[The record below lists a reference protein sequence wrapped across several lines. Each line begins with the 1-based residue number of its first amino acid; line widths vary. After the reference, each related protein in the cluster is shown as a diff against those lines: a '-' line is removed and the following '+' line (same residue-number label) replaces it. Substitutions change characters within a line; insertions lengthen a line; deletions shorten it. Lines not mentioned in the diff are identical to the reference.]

1 MAYADVVRSTW
12 TDLSEVRYIVN
23 MVGRTLLL
31 RTVFLQFFN
40 RTLCSSGV
48 AHQHHKVVIVGGG
61 SAGVSL
67 ASKLARFLSGH
78 NIAVIE
84 PSGVH
89 YYQPLWTL
97 VGAGIRPFKE
107 SVIPMSKAIPESV
120 HWIRDAVF
128 AIDPEKSKLHLKSGK
143 QVTYDQL
150 VLAVGME
157 LRFDLI
163 PGAVTALN
171 TDPRVCSNYSPDYV
185 EKTFNAYQSF
195 KGGRAIFTLPV
206 GPIKCAGAPQKVM
219 YLFDDYLRRKG
230 QRQSAEILYF
240 TALPT
245 MFSVAKYADSLAAI
259 CRERGIHFN
268 LQHHLIEVNSAKS
281 EVTVENLQTKE
292 TKTFQYDLL
301 HITPPMAA
309 SQVLIDTPKLTK
321 PSAANYVDVDPAT
334 LRHTHYPN
342 VWAFGDCSSLPTSK
356 TTAAV
361 ASQLPVLCKNLQ
373 SVLTGGTG
381 NVEQYDGYTAC
392 PLITGY
398 NRGILAEFD
407 YTMKPLETL
416 PLDQSKERY
425 VHYWLK
431 TTVMPLLYLHWML
444 KVVISKRSTKP
455 KGECL
460 PLRNL
465 QV

>member
-1 MAYADVVRSTW
+1 M
-12 TDLSEVRYIVN
+12 N
-23 MVGRTLLL
+23 MVGRTLLPKA
-31 RTVFLQFFN
+31 VFLQLSN

-48 AHQHHKVVIVGGG
+48 AHQHHKIVIVGGG
-61 SAGVSL
+61 SAGASL
-67 ASKLARFLSGH
+67 ASRLTKFLSGH

-84 PSGVH
+84 PSDVH

-97 VGAGIRPFKE
+97 VGAGLRPFKD

-150 VLAVGME
+150 ILALGME

-171 TDPRVCSNYSPDYV
+171 TDPRVCSNYSAAYV

-219 YLFDDYLRRKG
+219 YLFEDYLRKKG

-240 TALPT
+240 TALPA
-245 MFSVAKYADSLAAI
+245 MFSVAKYSDSLAAI
-259 CRERGIHFN
+259 CRERGIHFY
-268 LQHHLIEVNSAKS
+268 LQHHLTEVNSAKS
-281 EVTVENLQTKE
+281 EITVENLQTKE
-292 TKTFQYDLL
+292 LKTLQYDLL
-301 HITPPMAA
+301 HITPPMAV
-309 SQVLIDTPKLTK
+309 SQVLKDTPKLTK

-342 VWAFGDCSSLPTSK
+342 VWAIGDCSSLPTSK

-361 ASQLPVLCKNLQ
+361 ASQLPVLCKNLK

-392 PLITGY
+392 PLVTGY

-416 PLDQSKERY
+416 PTDQSKERY

-431 TTVMPLLYLHWML
+431 TAVMPPLYLHWML
-444 KVVISKRSTKP
+444 KGLWSGPKYVRKILHLGFSK
-455 KGECL
+455 
-460 PLRNL
+460 
-465 QV
+465 